1 LNKIT
6 VLGIDP
12 GLSLTGFGIINK
24 NGNALEVVDYG
35 IIKTSNKKTI
45 SERLK
50 ELHEGL
56 SKVLASNRID
66 QVAIEKIFF
75 NTNLKTVVS
84 VSEARGV
91 ILFTLDSFNKKI
103 FEYTPLE
110 AKKAVLGKGRAT
122 KEEITASV
130 TNILCLEKEPRPD
143 DVADA
148 LAIAL
153 CHIFSI
159 PYLEKI
165 DVCTD

>member
-24 NGNALEVVDYG
+24 NGEALEVVDYG
-35 IIKTSNKKTI
+35 IIKTSVKKTI
-45 SERLK
+45 PERLK

-66 QVAIEKIFF
+66 QVAVEKIFF

-91 ILFTLDSFNKKI
+91 ILFTLNSFNKKI

-122 KEEITASV
+122 KEEITASI

>member
-1 LNKIT
+1 MDKIT

-12 GLSLTGFGIINK
+12 GLSLTGFGIISK
-24 NGNALEVVDYG
+24 NGEALEVIEYG
-35 IIKTSNKKTI
+35 IIKTSSKKTI
-45 SERLK
+45 PERLK
-50 ELHEGL
+50 EIHEGL
-56 SKVLASNRID
+56 SKVLISNKID
-66 QVAIEKIFF
+66 HVAVEKIFF

-91 ILFTLDSFNKKI
+91 ILFTLNSFNKKV

-130 TNILCLEKEPRPD
+130 TNILCLEKEPKPD
-143 DVADA
+143 DIADA
-148 LAIAL
+148 LALAL
-153 CHIFSI
+153 CHIYSI

>member
-35 IIKTSNKKTI
+35 IIKTSSKKTI

>member
-1 LNKIT
+1 MNKIT

-24 NGNALEVVDYG
+24 NGDALEVVDYG

>member
-1 LNKIT
+1 MNKIT

>member
-1 LNKIT
+1 MNKIT

-24 NGNALEVVDYG
+24 NGDALEVVDYG
-35 IIKTSNKKTI
+35 IIKTSSKKTI